1 MSRMS
6 LWGECYE
13 TQILGKSN
21 SFVEPL
27 LIFAGWKCEHLEMEG

>member
-27 LIFAGWKCEHLEMEG
+27 IFAGWKCEHLEMEG